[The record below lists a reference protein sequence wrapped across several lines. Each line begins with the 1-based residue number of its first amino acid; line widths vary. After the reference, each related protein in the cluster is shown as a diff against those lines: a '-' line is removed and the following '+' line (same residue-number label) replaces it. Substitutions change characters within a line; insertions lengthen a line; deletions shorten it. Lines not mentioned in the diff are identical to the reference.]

1 MKDLLL
7 ILIIFGLM
15 QNLVAQ
21 NKSDILVID
30 SEYDISVPADRMVKE
45 VAIQRGI
52 IKSTKREL
60 LKQCI
65 DSTKHYGGNCF
76 KVTFYDDNEFVT
88 LKGQNSDYLRGEIY
102 ALNESEIHR
111 IQSNIEKYQPS
122 KADTSQNNSSKKN
135 SSLKKKY
142 EANFVFQY
150 GGESKIAVFLPKI
163 NLIRKHST
171 NFINPYYGLELGL
184 HAGFVGGYGSV
195 SGILGIEKNVYSL
208 ETSLSHFMT
217 TKISDGEGGFNG
229 PYSQDLINLKIGFQ
243 IKKVRLKVGTSFLL
257 NENIP
262 QGQDRIPLLDI
273 GKINGTIFG
282 IEVQFK
288 IM

>member
-1 MKDLLL
+1 MCSSDL
-7 ILIIFGLM
+7 
-15 QNLVAQ
+15 
-21 NKSDILVID
+21 
-30 SEYDISVPADRMVKE
+30 
-45 VAIQRGI
+45 
-52 IKSTKREL
+52 
-60 LKQCI
+60 
-65 DSTKHYGGNCF
+65 
-76 KVTFYDDNEFVT
+76 
-88 LKGQNSDYLRGEIY
+88 
-102 ALNESEIHR
+102 
-111 IQSNIEKYQPS
+111 
-122 KADTSQNNSSKKN
+122 
-135 SSLKKKY
+135 
-142 EANFVFQY
+142 
-150 GGESKIAVFLPKI
+150 
-163 NLIRKHST
+163 
-171 NFINPYYGLELGL
+171 
-184 HAGFVGGYGSV
+184 GYGSV

>member
-1 MKDLLL
+1 MHEVN
-7 ILIIFGLM
+7 GL
-15 QNLVAQ
+15 
-21 NKSDILVID
+21 
-30 SEYDISVPADRMVKE
+30 
-45 VAIQRGI
+45 AINQ
-52 IKSTKREL
+52 
-60 LKQCI
+60 
-65 DSTKHYGGNCF
+65 
-76 KVTFYDDNEFVT
+76 
-88 LKGQNSDYLRGEIY
+88 
-102 ALNESEIHR
+102 
-111 IQSNIEKYQPS
+111 
-122 KADTSQNNSSKKN
+122 
-135 SSLKKKY
+135 
-142 EANFVFQY
+142 
-150 GGESKIAVFLPKI
+150 KI